1 MPKPQKPSK
10 KNTVRVNF
18 KDVEVRAKIPDGQYR
33 AAVAE
38 ITSEDGTQAKYLKW
52 VWEIQDEQFQGR
64 KVFYNTSLAPQAL
77 WNLRN
82 LLETLGV
89 ETPDAET
96 DLDLDSFVGLEAIL
110 RIENEVW
117 EGKERPKVSD
127 FTPIDAAAVD
137 DEAPAA
143 AAGAPADTEGDGE
156 GTEGEGDD
164 KVSES
169 EIREMDEKQLQEL
182 VKDYGLKVDLSKLTR
197 LGKKMSAVIDAMEV
211 KGLLRD

>member
-182 VKDYGLKVDLSKLTR
+182 VKDYGLKVDLSKLPR